1 MNKFMALTI
10 FTKVTESGGF
20 TAAARK
26 LGMSVSAVTKAIARL
41 EDDLGTQLF
50 HRTTRQLST
59 TDYGQEFYERSIQI
73 LADLED
79 AETQLRNR
87 NATARGR
94 VRAVVPIS
102 FGRVT
107 LVPELPRFFQLYPD
121 IDLDL
126 SFSDGPVDLIAEG
139 FDVAVRTGQVSD
151 SRLTIRLL
159 TRGPQLVVASPDYV
173 ERHGE
178 PRTPEEL
185 QEHNCLVGRFGPDW
199 EFRSTDGRSKT
210 IRVKGNAIINS
221 GDALR
226 EAAVAG
232 VGIMQG
238 TLWLVRKDLSEGR
251 LVPLL
256 SDYNLDGAPIS
267 VLYLGKKHLPRK
279 VRIFIDF
286 LVSLAKS
293 EELPSIPAP
302 ALEPAQ

>member
-10 FTKVTESGGF
+10 FTKVAESGGF
-20 TAAARK
+20 TSAARK

-59 TDYGQEFYERSIQI
+59 TDYGQEFYERSVQI

-107 LVPELPRFFQLYPD
+107 LVPSLPEFMARYPD
-121 IDLDL
+121 IELDL
-126 SFSDGPVDLIAEG
+126 SFSDGPLDLISEG
-139 FDVAVRTGQVSD
+139 FDVAVRTGNVSD

-159 TRGPQLVVASPDYV
+159 TRGPQLVLASPDYIA
-173 ERHGE
+173 RHGK
-178 PRTPEEL
+178 PQTPEDL
-185 QEHNCLVGRFGPDW
+185 RNHNCLIGRFGPDW
-199 EFRSTDGRSKT
+199 EFKGEGGYNQTV
-210 IRVKGNAIINS
+210 RVSGNAIINS

-232 VGIMQG
+232 LGIMQG
-238 TLWLVRKDLSEGR
+238 TLWLVRKDVSQGK

-256 SDYNLDGAPIS
+256 SDYSVDGAPIS

-286 LVSLAKS
+286 LISIAKN
-293 EELPSIPAP
+293 EELPEVNSA
-302 ALEPAQ
+302 ALDAAE